1 MLSGGI
7 GLRWFRIGAEMG
19 NALLLKLG
27 SFARLSPE
35 DASALEN
42 VTRQGVR
49 ALQPREDIVREGERS
64 NYLILILSGWA
75 IRYKALENG
84 RRQIIG
90 ILLPGD
96 VCDLNVFLLHRMDH
110 SLGTLTA
117 ASICE
122 VDRGTWDAIA
132 HGHPGIVH
140 ALERDALVTSAIH
153 RRWILNL
160 GQRSALQRVAH
171 LQCEILHRLRFVGL
185 ADQEGC
191 EFPMTQTDLADACG
205 LSAVHVNRTLQEL
218 RAAGL
223 ITLHGRRLSVPD
235 LSALQRTAL
244 FNPDYLHLDRSV
256 REPNESAAAPVTVEA
271 PPEPLLRVEP
281 VS

>member
-117 ASICE
+117 ASISPRATWWYAMSTPGCSPAPE
-122 VDRGTWDAIA
+122 MSDR
-132 HGHPGIVH
+132 
-140 ALERDALVTSAIH
+140 
-153 RRWILNL
+153 
-160 GQRSALQRVAH
+160 
-171 LQCEILHRLRFVGL
+171 
-185 ADQEGC
+185 
-191 EFPMTQTDLADACG
+191 
-205 LSAVHVNRTLQEL
+205 
-218 RAAGL
+218 
-223 ITLHGRRLSVPD
+223 
-235 LSALQRTAL
+235 
-244 FNPDYLHLDRSV
+244 
-256 REPNESAAAPVTVEA
+256 
-271 PPEPLLRVEP
+271 
-281 VS
+281 